1 MPRILMFHLL
11 LNVSLHKF
19 SNCKIKCKKKSYFE
33 RLSFWFDPSQQT
45 ITYSKLATEWTAR
58 TMREN
63 SSKLRM
69 GTLKQRQLCYS
80 GVFIFNCKHISY
92 FFLATAFEEAKFS
105 WVHIEKTKTF
115 QGKSGC
121 NMRYL
126 IPSQPYG

>member
-1 MPRILMFHLL
+1 
-11 LNVSLHKF
+11 
-19 SNCKIKCKKKSYFE
+19 
-33 RLSFWFDPSQQT
+33 
-45 ITYSKLATEWTAR
+45 
-58 TMREN
+58 MREN
-63 SSKLRM
+63 SSKLRV

-92 FFLATAFEEAKFS
+92 FLLATAFEEAKFS
-105 WVHIEKTKTF
+105 WVDIEKTKTF